1 MSLFRNLST
10 RAKLFSLIVMM
21 AVFLVGVGFTGY
33 YHVKVAGDRIQSMY
47 AEQLL
52 PVKWI
57 NDWRQEMRAIDGL
70 VYKMILDPSP
80 AVLAEYKT
88 ELEQRMGDANQIF
101 ENLKQTH
108 LDKTEQE
115 SVNMLQE
122 LLTQYRGDQS
132 EVIKMI
138 EGGDP
143 QQAYSFYR
151 ATDKTLNWIN
161 QEQLTWANYKSQQA
175 EQIRQANEADSQK
188 AIMVL
193 SGVGV
198 LSLVVAMALGYLIS
212 RMISE
217 PLRVVAKR
225 MQELAQGNLAVAPV
239 SYVTR
244 DEVGK
249 LGIAF
254 NDLVSNFRS
263 LIEQVKVAGE
273 QVAASSEELS
283 ASAEQSAHATE
294 QSIESVQQIAG
305 ASEVQTQRTQESVR
319 VMEEMSIAIQRI
331 ADTSGAVT
339 ETSAQAAMEAEQGNT
354 HIQKAVS
361 QMDSISQSV
370 NHAAE
375 LVQQL
380 GVRSE
385 AIGQIVDVITG
396 IASQTNLL
404 ALNAA
409 IEAARAGEHGRGFAV
424 VADEVR
430 KLAEQSEESAR
441 EIARLIGE
449 IQHETTQVVNVMQDG
464 TKEAEKGAVVV
475 QEAGATFQRIVAS
488 SQEVADQIQDV
499 SAATEQMSASVQQVA
514 SAMEEMNRLA
524 EEAAVHTQGVSA
536 GAEEQLASMQEIA
549 RSSNNLNQLSH
560 ELQESISQFKW

>member
-10 RAKLFSLIVMM
+10 RAKLFSLIILM

-33 YHVKVAGDRIQSMY
+33 YHLQVASDRIQSMY
-47 AEQLL
+47 KDQLL

-70 VYKMILDPSP
+70 VYKMILETSP

-88 ELEQRMGDANQIF
+88 ELEQRMDAANRIF
-101 ENLKQTH
+101 ENLKSAE

-115 SVNMLQE
+115 SANMLEE
-122 LLTQYRGDQS
+122 LLNQYRGDQG

-138 EGGDP
+138 SAQQTD
-143 QQAYSFYR
+143 QAYSFYR

-175 EQIRQANEADSQK
+175 EQIRQANEVDSK
-188 AIMVL
+188 NAEL
-193 SGVGV
+193 LLAGVGI
-198 LSLVVAMALGYLIS
+198 LSLVIAMALGYLIS

-217 PLRVVAKR
+217 PLRVVVNR
-225 MQELAQGNLAVAPV
+225 MEELAQGNLAVEPV
-239 SYVTR
+239 RYVTR

-249 LGIAF
+249 LGLAF
-254 NDLVSNFRS
+254 NGLVNNFRS

-283 ASAEQSAHATE
+283 ASAEQSAHASE
-294 QSIESVQQIAG
+294 QAIESVQQIAS

-331 ADTSGAVT
+331 ADTSSSVS
-339 ETSAQAAMEAEQGNT
+339 ETSAQAAVEAEQGNA

-361 QMDSISQSV
+361 QMDSISLSV
-370 NHAAE
+370 NRAAE
-375 LVQQL
+375 LVQLL

-430 KLAEQSEESAR
+430 KLAEQSEQSAL

-449 IQHETTQVVNVMQDG
+449 IQQETTQVVHVMKDG
-464 TKEAEKGAVVV
+464 TKEAERGAIVV
-475 QEAGATFQRIVAS
+475 QEAGVTFQRIVAS

-514 SAMEEMNRLA
+514 SAMDEMNRLA
-524 EEAAVHTQGVSA
+524 EEAALHTQGVSA
-536 GAEEQLASMQEIA
+536 GAEEQVASMQEIA
-549 RSSNNLNQLSH
+549 RSSNNLNKLSH

>member
-10 RAKLFSLIVMM
+10 RAKLFSLIIMM

-33 YHVKVAGDRIQSMY
+33 YHVKVAGDRIQSLY

-80 AVLAEYKT
+80 AILAEYKT

-101 ENLKQTH
+101 ENLKQTR
-108 LDKTEQE
+108 LDKAEQE

-138 EGGDP
+138 EAGDA

-175 EQIRQANEADSQK
+175 EQIRQANETDSKK

-198 LSLVVAMALGYLIS
+198 LSLVIAMALGYLIS

-331 ADTSGAVT
+331 ADTSGAVS
-339 ETSAQAAMEAEQGNT
+339 ETSVQAAMDAEQGNT

-375 LVQQL
+375 LVQLL

-464 TKEAEKGAVVV
+464 TKEAEKGAIVV

>member
-225 MQELAQGNLAVAPV
+225 MEELAQGNLAVAPV

>member
-1 MSLFRNLST
+1 MSLFRNVST
-10 RAKLFSLIVMM
+10 RAKLFSLIIMM
-21 AVFLVGVGFTGY
+21 AVFLLGVGSTGY
-33 YHVKVAGDRIQSMY
+33 YHLKISGERIQSMY
-47 AEQLL
+47 EEQLL

-70 VYKMILDPSP
+70 IYKMILDPSP

-88 ELEQRMGDANQIF
+88 ELEQRMGDANQTF

-108 LDKTEQE
+108 LDQTEQE
-115 SVNMLQE
+115 SVNMLNE

-138 EGGDP
+138 EGGDA

-175 EQIRQANEADSQK
+175 EQIRLANESDSQK
-188 AIMVL
+188 AMMVL
-193 SGVGV
+193 GGVGV
-198 LSLVVAMALGYLIS
+198 LSLVIAMALGYLIS
-212 RMISE
+212 RMISD
-217 PLRVVAKR
+217 PLRVVVSR
-225 MQELAQGNLAVAPV
+225 MQELSQGNLAVEPV

-254 NDLVSNFRS
+254 NELVSNFRS

-294 QSIESVQQIAG
+294 QAIESVQQIAS

-331 ADTSGAVT
+331 ADTSSAVS

-370 NHAAE
+370 NRAAE
-375 LVQQL
+375 LVQLL

-449 IQHETTQVVNVMQDG
+449 IQHETTQVVGVMQEG
-464 TKEAEKGAVVV
+464 TKEAQKGAVVV
-475 QEAGATFQRIVAS
+475 QEAGETFQRIVAS
-488 SQEVADQIQDV
+488 SQEVADQIQEV
-499 SAATEQMSASVQQVA
+499 SAATEEMSASVQQVA
-514 SAMEEMNRLA
+514 SAMDEMNRLA
-524 EEAAVHTQGVSA
+524 EDAALHTQGVSA

-549 RSSNNLNQLSH
+549 HSSNNLNQLSH

>member
-1 MSLFRNLST
+1 MSLFRNVST
-10 RAKLFSLIVMM
+10 RAKLFSLIIMM

-33 YHVKVAGDRIQSMY
+33 YHLKVAGDRIQSMY
-47 AEQLL
+47 EEQLL

-57 NDWRQEMRAIDGL
+57 NDWRQEIRAIDGL
-70 VYKMILDPSP
+70 IYKMILDPSP
-80 AVLAEYKT
+80 AVYATYKT
-88 ELEQRMGDANQIF
+88 ELDQRTSDANMTF
-101 ENLKQTH
+101 EQLKKTH

-122 LLTQYRGDQS
+122 LLNQYNGDQT
-132 EVIKMI
+132 EVLKMI
-138 EGGDP
+138 EAQEP
-143 QQAYSFYR
+143 QQAYAFYR

-161 QEQLTWANYKSQQA
+161 QELLTWANYKSQQA
-175 EQIRQANEADSQK
+175 EQIRKANEADSQQAVLIL
-188 AIMVL
+188 AIV
-193 SGVGV
+193 VV
-198 LSLVVAMALGYLIS
+198 VSLVIAMGLGYLIS
-212 RMISE
+212 RMISV
-217 PLRVVAKR
+217 PLQTVAKR
-225 MQELAQGNLAVAPV
+225 MEELAHGNLAVAPV
-239 SYVTR
+239 GYVTR

-283 ASAEQSAHATE
+283 ASAEESAHATE
-294 QSIESVQQIAG
+294 QSIGSVQQIAS
-305 ASEVQTQRTQESVR
+305 ASEVQTQRAQESVR

-331 ADTSGAVT
+331 ADTSSAVS
-339 ETSAQAAMEAEQGNT
+339 EASVQAAKEAEQGNA

-361 QMDSISQSV
+361 QMGAISDSV

-375 LVQQL
+375 LVQHL

-449 IQHETTQVVNVMQDG
+449 IQHETSQVVGVMQDG
-464 TKEAEKGAVVV
+464 TREAEKGASVVK
-475 QEAGATFQRIVAS
+475 EAGATFQRIVES
-488 SQEVADQIQDV
+488 SQEVADQIQEV

-514 SAMEEMNRLA
+514 SAMDEMYRLS
-524 EEAAVHTQGVSA
+524 EEAAQHTHGVSS
-536 GAEEQLASMQEIA
+536 GAEQQLASMQEIA
-549 RSSNNLNQLSH
+549 RSSVNLNQLSH